1 MGRFRKFLD
10 DVEVKE
16 LPLVGRKFTWS
27 NERAAPTLVRL
38 DRFFCCLDWEEI
50 FSDSLLQS
58 SASVVS
64 DHCPLLLGLKVK
76 LPGKRRFHFESFWPK
91 LPGFLEAVEQN
102 WNAPVSATCPVEKF
116 FIKLQRLSKGL
127 QKWSQRKVGNIKIQL
142 NMAKEVLHQL
152 EIARDRHGLSD
163 GEEWLRKKL
172 KMHCLGL
179 ASLERTI
186 AQQRSRILYI
196 REGDSNTSF
205 FHQHAR
211 YRKKN
216 NFIAKLQVGDQLVT
230 NQDEKQ
236 AAVLDFYE
244 KLLGESEQ
252 RDFSL
257 ELSALHLQVLDLT
270 ALEADFS
277 ETEVFATIKDMP
289 LDKAPGPN
297 GFTGRFYLSCWQLI
311 KEDVMA
317 VLTAVLMGRVAKFQL
332 LNSAFITLLP
342 KKADALEVKD
352 YRPISLVHS
361 VAKLVTKLLVNRLAP
376 RLSDLVSVNQTAFV
390 KGRSI
395 QDNFLLVQ
403 QLTRCLHCKKEP
415 HVLFK
420 IDISKA
426 FDSVSWSFLIEVMKH
441 LGFGRRWCN
450 LLCLLL
456 STSSTRVLVNGEPG
470 DSFVHRRGLRQG
482 DPLSPMLFIL
492 VMEVLNG
499 LVVKASQQ
507 NLLHPLAVPQISHR
521 ISLYADD
528 VIMFLRPIR
537 TDLTL
542 LSQLLDVFGTASGLR
557 TNLAKS
563 SVYPINCLET
573 ELQVIQETMAC
584 DINSFPCTYLGIPL
598 TIRKQS
604 KADLMPLVDKVA
616 DCLPKW
622 KASLL
627 NRAGRLV
634 VVRNVISAIP
644 LHLMTALDLPKW
656 VIKAIDKRQR
666 GFIWSGQE
674 RANGGNC
681 LVSWENVQRPLQFGG
696 LEILN
701 LETMGWALRIRWLW
715 LQKTNAARPWEGL
728 PVNVPRNAQALFA
741 AAIQVAVGSGK
752 DTLFWTDRWLQ
763 GNSLAELAPNLV
775 LAISKRARKQRT
787 VFQALTNRRW
797 VKDIRG
803 ALTVQ
808 VLVEYV
814 KVWEMVDD
822 VILQPGVP
830 DNFRWRFTQSGQYSC
845 NLDLGRGFG
854 RVGPLS
860 GVNSSFD
867 RLAKRG
873 LPHPN
878 VCPLC
883 DQEQETVQHLLV
895 SCVFTRQVWTLIL
908 NALGLPDL
916 VPQPDGRQFSS
927 WWSGAVSRAPKE
939 LKKGLNFLIILVA
952 WEVWKHRNACVFEK
966 IRPCVSVICQE
977 IEKEGSLWCLAGN
990 STLSSLRAR
999 MGQLGL

>member
-16 LPLVGRKFTWS
+16 LLLVGRKFTWS

-50 FSDSLLQS
+50 FPDSLLQS
-58 SASVVS
+58 LASVVS

-102 WNAPVSATCPVEKF
+102 WNAPVSAACPVEKF

-152 EIARDRHGLSD
+152 EIARDRRGLSD

-179 ASLERTI
+179 ASLERII
-186 AQQRSRILYI
+186 ARQRSRILYI
-196 REGDSNTSF
+196 REGDANTSF

-211 YRKKN
+211 YRKKK
-216 NFIAKLQVGDQLVT
+216 NFIAKLQ
-230 NQDEKQ
+230 
-236 AAVLDFYE
+236 A
-244 KLLGESEQ
+244 
-252 RDFSL
+252 
-257 ELSALHLQVLDLT
+257 LDLT

-289 LDKAPGPN
+289 LDKAPGPD

-317 VLTAVLMGRVAKFQL
+317 VLTAVLLGRVAKFQL

-361 VAKLVTKLLVNRLAP
+361 VAKLVTKLLANRLAP
-376 RLSDLVSVNQTAFV
+376 RLSDLVSVNQSAFV

-403 QLTRCLHCKKEP
+403 QLTRCLHRKKEP
-415 HVLFK
+415 HILFK

-426 FDSVSWSFLIEVMKH
+426 FDPVSWSFLIEVMKH

-456 STSSTRVLVNGEPG
+456 STSSMIVLVNGEPG

-542 LSQLLDVFGTASGLR
+542 LSQLLDVFGIASGLR

-563 SVYPINCLET
+563 SVYPINCSET

-584 DINSFPCTYLGIPL
+584 DLNSFPCTYLGIPL
-598 TIRKQS
+598 TIRKLS

-627 NRAGRLV
+627 NRADRLV

-656 VIKAIDKRQR
+656 VIKAIDKRRR
-666 GFIWSGQE
+666 GFLWSGQE

-681 LVSWENVQRPLQFGG
+681 LISWENVQRPLQFGG
-696 LEILN
+696 LGILN

-741 AAIQVAVGSGK
+741 AAIQVAVGSGE
-752 DTLFWTDRWLQ
+752 DTLFWTDRKF
-763 GNSLAELAPNLV
+763 LAELAPNLV
-775 LAISKRARKQRT
+775 LAISKGARKQRT

-814 KVWEMVDD
+814 KIWEMVDD

-830 DNFRWRFTQSGQYSC
+830 DHFRWRFTQSGQYSC
-845 NLDLGRGFG
+845 KSAYQSFFLGTVKFG
-854 RVGPLS
+854 PWKRIWKSWAPLRCNPS
-860 GVNSSFD
+860 P
-867 RLAKRG
+867 RG

-916 VPQPDGRQFSS
+916 VPQPDGRRFSS

-939 LKKGLNFLIILVA
+939 LKKGLNSLIILVA
-952 WEVWKHRNACVFEK
+952 WEVWKHRNACVFEEF
-966 IRPCVSVICQE
+966 RPCVSVICQE

-990 STLSSLRAR
+990 SALSSLRAR
-999 MGQLGL
+999 MGRLGL